1 MVDSPSFFI
10 FVISWAVVE
19 EVTAAAVDNLAGW
32 ILFVRS
38 YCMFYAES
46 EGRGGSLLVI
56 KRFVS
61 F

>member
-1 MVDSPSFFI
+1 
-10 FVISWAVVE
+10 VE

-38 YCMFYAES
+38 YCVFYVEPV
-46 EGRGGSLLVI
+46 GRGGSLLVV